1 MSETLGKLLSA
12 QRLKQG
18 LTVEEVAAKTRINA
32 KFIRSAESD
41 RFDQFPGVVFVKG
54 FLRTYADILDLDPDD
69 VVARYEALN
78 IRDQDRSPNLIS
90 MPLHHKPALSGG
102 SLLLIVFLVFAAGV
116 WGFFYMTSGQEN
128 AIIPAV
134 DQALEN
140 GAPTA
145 PEPPSAPEGPERETQ
160 REEAPSAETETATA
174 APRDEAEQAAPQ
186 SAQETTE
193 ETAEKPRPEPSPPA
207 EEEEEAAPQAPSPSP
222 EAIEGIRDSSR
233 PYGLTISAESD
244 TWIKTMIDGEVTREI
259 ILRQGSTVTWWA
271 EKGFDLSIGNVAG
284 TRVYLNNEPVEL
296 GSPRSNVIM
305 NLVLPRH
312 AAESREG
319 RKTTSTE
326 ER

>member
-32 KFIRSAESD
+32 KFIRAAEAD

-54 FLRTYADILDLDPDD
+54 FLRAYAEILDLDPGD

-78 IRDQDRSPNLIS
+78 IKEQDRSPRLIS

-102 SLLLIVFLVFAAGV
+102 SLLLIVFLLLAAFV
-116 WGFFYMTSGQEN
+116 WGFFYMTSGQGS
-128 AIIPAV
+128 AIIPAI
-134 DQALEN
+134 DHAIEN
-140 GAPTA
+140 AAPPA
-145 PEPPSAPEGPERETQ
+145 PEPPSAGESAERRTQ
-160 REEAPSAETETATA
+160 RKEVKEEATAT
-174 APRDEAEQAAPQ
+174 APRDEAEQPASEAAP
-186 SAQETTE
+186 
-193 ETAEKPRPEPSPPA
+193 
-207 EEEEEAAPQAPSPSP
+207 EEEAQGEPGAELQQQGEAAAPPAPSP

-244 TWIKTMIDGEVTREI
+244 TWIKTVIDGEVIREI
-259 ILRQGSTVTWWA
+259 ILREGSTVTWWA

-284 TRVYLNNEPVEL
+284 TNVYLNNEPVEL
-296 GSPRSNVIM
+296 GNPRSNVIM
-305 NLVLPRH
+305 NMVLPRP
-312 AAESREG
+312 AAESRGERG
-319 RKTTSTE
+319 ATSITE